1 MVFVCLLVTAVWKPY
16 NGAVSSFLPMNAKA
30 AGVWEAGPPVRAV
43 VSANGPCAACCRYV
57 HTSIGLLSAC
67 VYVVVCLFVCFV
79 RVRLPRTDGRVG
91 LAVPKQQV
99 GGSSDVADS
108 GLAATAVWPRRPSR
122 GPRKASLWFV
132 CDAWQACC
140 IGWFVLWPPPAGAQR
155 TSGTHSDVACTSS
168 PSLLRF
174 TTSKPKFPGWRS
186 RGSLFSFVKRR
197 MAASRSS

>member
-1 MVFVCLLVTAVWKPY
+1 MRCDVGSVHRVPAPTHRPMVFVCLLVTAVWKPY

-30 AGVWEAGPPVRAV
+30 AGVWEALPAV
-43 VSANGPCAACCRYV
+43 VSACRCVRKWPMCSVLSLCSYVYRFVGVCAC
-57 HTSIGLLSAC
+57 
-67 VYVVVCLFVCFV
+67 VCLFVCFV

-140 IGWFVLWPPPAGAQR
+140 IGWFVLWRVERRREG
-155 TSGTHSDVACTSS
+155 
-168 PSLLRF
+168 
-174 TTSKPKFPGWRS
+174 K
-186 RGSLFSFVKRR
+186 GS
-197 MAASRSS
+197 